1 MALLEV
7 KNLTK
12 KFKSK
17 KGEVVAV
24 DNVSFSADKGE
35 IFGLLGPN
43 GAGKTTTI
51 RVIATTLS
59 ADGGT
64 AIVAGFDIH
73 KSPEDVRKHI
83 GVLTTDLGS
92 YDRFSGRENLRYFG
106 KLYGLEGEK
115 LENRIEE
122 LLVLL
127 EMIDFADKRAGKYS
141 TGMKQKLAIARSVIH
156 DPDIIF
162 FDEPT
167 AGLDVLASQ
176 TVMNFMRKAK
186 EAGKCV
192 ILSTHQMPDAERL
205 CDRIAIIHRGK
216 LIVNNTIPALKE
228 QTGTDNL
235 EDVFLALVKEKHLE
249 MTPKETELA
258 KQKNNKAG
266 KIKLMTQLRIASIIV
281 IVIGIAFLFIPSFEK
296 YSMIGNVIIFIGVL
310 GAVMTRTFLKKNR

>member
-1 MALLEV
+1 MTLLEV

-17 KGEVVAV
+17 KGEVMAV
-24 DNVSFSADKGE
+24 DQVSFSADRGE

-51 RVIATTLS
+51 RLIATTLS
-59 ADGGT
+59 ADDGT

-73 KSPEDVRKHI
+73 KNPEEVRKHI

-115 LENRIEE
+115 LESRIEE
-122 LLVLL
+122 LINLL
-127 EMIDFADKRAGKYS
+127 EMQDFIDKRAGKYS

-176 TVMNFMRKAK
+176 TVMQFMRQAK
-186 EAGKCV
+186 EDGKCV

-205 CDRIAIIHRGK
+205 CDRVAIIHRGK
-216 LIVNNTIPALKE
+216 LIANNTIPALKE
-228 QTGTDNL
+228 QTRAANL

-249 MTPKETELA
+249 TRPGDAEM
-258 KQKNNKAG
+258 AG
-266 KIKLMTQLRIASIIV
+266 KKIMFERKVKITGQLRIAFLIV
-281 IVIGIAFLFIPSFEK
+281 VLLGIAVMFLWSEQR
-296 YSMIGNVIIFIGVL
+296 MIGNALVLIGAL
-310 GAVMTRTFLKKNR
+310 GAVMTKTYLKKYKK